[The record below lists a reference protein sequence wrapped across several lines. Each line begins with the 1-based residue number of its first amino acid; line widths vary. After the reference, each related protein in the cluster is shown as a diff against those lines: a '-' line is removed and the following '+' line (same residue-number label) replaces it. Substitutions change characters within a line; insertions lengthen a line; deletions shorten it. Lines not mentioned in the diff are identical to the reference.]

1 MSVLELEQLHVS
13 IDSNHG
19 VVKAVRGVSL
29 SVAKGETLAI
39 VGESGCGKSVTA
51 LSVMG
56 LLPPSSHLQGRV
68 MLSGEN
74 LLGFDEAQWRGVRGN
89 RVAMIFQ
96 NPMTALNPTMTIG
109 DQIAEPLLLHRGL
122 TKSQARVETIRL
134 LEQLQITDAEQRLSQ
149 YPFEFSG
156 GMLQRVM
163 IAISVAAEPDVLI
176 ADEPTTALDVTVQAE
191 VLALLQDL
199 QRKKNMALMLITHDL
214 AVVARMAQRVA
225 VMYAGQVVEQGSVDD
240 IFYHSHHPY
249 TQGLKAAL
257 PDLHAGRQDK
267 LAAIAGSPPD
277 LISPPKGCG
286 FCQRCPQAMSI
297 CEREVPPL
305 FVLEESE
312 QGGAIGTVS
321 EGLSDGHQSRC
332 WLAHP
337 LCPPAHID
345 FS

>member
-1 MSVLELEQLHVS
+1 MSVLELKQLHVS
-13 IDSNHG
+13 IDSPHG

-56 LLPPSSHLQGRV
+56 LLPASSHVQGEV
-68 MLSGEN
+68 ILSGDN
-74 LLGFDEAQWRGVRGN
+74 LLAFSEPQWRTVRGN
-89 RVAMIFQ
+89 RVGMIFQ

-109 DQIAEPLLLHRGL
+109 NQIAEPLMLHRGMS
-122 TKSQARVETIRL
+122 KSQATTDAICL
-134 LEQLQITDAEQRLSQ
+134 LEQLQINDAEQRLSQ

-199 QRKKNMALMLITHDL
+199 QRQKNMALMLITHDL

-225 VMYAGQVVEQGSVDD
+225 VMYAGQIVEQGSVED
-240 IFYHSHHPY
+240 IFYRSHHPY
-249 TQGLKAAL
+249 TKGLKAAL
-257 PDLHAGRQDK
+257 PDLHADQQDQ
-267 LAAIAGSPPD
+267 LVAISGSPPD
-277 LISPPKGCG
+277 LIAPPKGCG
-286 FCQRCPQAMSI
+286 FCQRCPQAMTI
-297 CEREVPPL
+297 CERELPPL
-305 FVLEESE
+305 FS
-312 QGGAIGTVS
+312 
-321 EGLSDGHQSRC
+321 LSNVPNGDHQSRC
-332 WLAHP
+332 WLAHE
-337 LCPPAHID
+337 LSPPTGIVD
-345 FS
+345 TGTDTDSGLS

>member
-1 MSVLELEQLHVS
+1 MSMLELEQLYVS
-13 IDSNHG
+13 IDSPQG
-19 VVKAVRGVSL
+19 TVKAVRGVSL

-56 LLPPSSHLQGRV
+56 LLPASSHWQGRV
-68 MLSGEN
+68 ALSGDN
-74 LLGFDEAQWRGVRGN
+74 LLAYSEQQWQKVRGN
-89 RVAMIFQ
+89 RVGMIFQ

-109 DQIAEPLLLHRGL
+109 QQIAEPLMLHQGL
-122 TKSQARVETIRL
+122 SKAQAKREAVRL
-134 LEQLQITDAEQRLSQ
+134 LEQLHINDAEKRLSQ

-199 QRKKNMALMLITHDL
+199 QCQKNMALILITHDL

-225 VMYAGQVVEQGSVDD
+225 VMYAGQIVEQGSVDD
-240 IFYHSHHPY
+240 IFYRSHHPY

-257 PDLHAGRQDK
+257 PDLHANRKDK

-277 LISPPKGCG
+277 LVSPPQGCG
-286 FCQRCPQAMSI
+286 FCQRCPQAMTI
-297 CEREVPPL
+297 CQRELPPFFNL
-305 FVLEESE
+305 DNAQAS
-312 QGGAIGTVS
+312 ATS
-321 EGLSDGHQSRC
+321 HHQSRC
-332 WLAHP
+332 WLAHE
-337 LCPPAHID
+337 LCSSSSTGID
-345 FS
+345 NNGVG